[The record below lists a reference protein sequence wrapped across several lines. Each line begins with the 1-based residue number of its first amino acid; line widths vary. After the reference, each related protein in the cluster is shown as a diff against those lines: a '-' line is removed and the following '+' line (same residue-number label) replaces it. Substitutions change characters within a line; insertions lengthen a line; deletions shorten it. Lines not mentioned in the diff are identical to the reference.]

1 MDSCYSN
8 KVRSL
13 FRISNAYFMKN
24 ILFTLFLTTSTVLM
38 AQNYTVKGKVL
49 GKTNE
54 PVVNETI
61 YLLSDATN
69 IVKTAVTDVKG
80 EFTLVTIEANTYVLT
95 IVSEGYE
102 VFRKNISVSNT
113 SVILENIQLIE
124 KEETLNEV
132 VVTAEKP
139 MIQVMADKTVF
150 NVNSS
155 INTAGTTVWEL
166 FRKAPGVIIDNNGG
180 IILEGKTGV
189 QIFIDGKITQLNGQE
204 LQAYLESLQS
214 SAIDKLEIITQ
225 PSSKYD
231 AAGNAG
237 IINIVFK
244 KDKNLGLN
252 GTVSNAIT
260 YGDFARNSASLSLNY
275 RNKKSNLYGN
285 ISNGVGKSTGFL
297 NLKRQQNNTEFDA
310 KTESVFD
317 PKSTNIRIGYDYFAT
332 KKSTFGIILNT
343 NLNKFENQNN
353 SRTPIQAFSSTSI
366 DSVLIA
372 SNRSNGNSQNYLI
385 NTNYKYSDTLETA
398 FNIDFDYGKFT
409 RESFVFQPNFYYDA
423 SENTIL
429 SQVISRQVPAITI
442 DILSFQ
448 TDYEQKLLGGKIAT
462 GMKISYV
469 TTNNNFNFFNQVM
482 NDFVLDDTRSN
493 QFDYRENINAGY
505 VNYNKKSAKWSFQV
519 GLRIENTISKGDLTQ
534 NQNIANKSVKRNYTD
549 WFPSGGITYQINP
562 KNQMALNY
570 SKRIQRP
577 NYSSLNPF
585 EYQID
590 ELSFSRGNPFLQP
603 QYTNTIKLSNTYNYK
618 LNTSLSYTYV
628 TDFFAQITE
637 ADGNDRNFL
646 NPQNIANQ
654 EIINLGVSLP
664 QKIYKWWNI
673 YVSLN
678 AYISSYK
685 SDNPNFVEVKQETLS
700 LFAQNTFNLPKDF
713 TFELSG
719 WYSSPSVW
727 GGTYVTK
734 SLGSLNLAFQKKF
747 LDNRLNAKLAFND
760 VLFTSPWRG
769 TTRFGIV
776 TIDGTGGNDSRNV
789 AFSLTYNFG
798 NNEVKRSRTRNT
810 SLDDEKGRVN

>member
-1 MDSCYSN
+1 
-8 KVRSL
+8 
-13 FRISNAYFMKN
+13 MKN
-24 ILFTLFLTTSTVLM
+24 ILLTLFLFTSIVTI
-38 AQNYTVKGKVL
+38 AQNYIVEGKIL

-54 PVVNETI
+54 PLVNETI
-61 YLLSDATN
+61 YLLSDETN
-69 IVKTAVTDVKG
+69 SIVKTAVTDNKG
-80 EFTLVTIEANTYVLT
+80 TFVLVGLYSGTYV
-95 IVSEGYE
+95 IFIASEGYE
-102 VFRKNISVSNT
+102 VFRENISVSNVNLT
-113 SVILENIQLIE
+113 LENIQLTE
-124 KEETLNEV
+124 KVAILDEV
-132 VVTAEKP
+132 VVKAEKP

-214 SAIDKLEIITQ
+214 SSIDKLEIITQ

-252 GTVSNAIT
+252 GTISNALT
-260 YGDFARNSASLSLNY
+260 YGNFARNSASISLNY

-285 ISNGVGKSTGFL
+285 ISNGIGKSTGFL
-297 NLKRQQNNTEFDA
+297 YLKRQQNNTEFDA
-310 KTESVFD
+310 KTESVYD
-317 PKSTNIRIGYDYFAT
+317 PNSTNIRVGYDYFVT
-332 KKSTFGIILNT
+332 KKSALGVILNT
-343 NLNKFENQNN
+343 NLYQYNNQNN

-385 NTNYKYSDTLETA
+385 NTNYKFSDTLETS
-398 FNIDFDYGKFT
+398 FNIDLDYGKFT
-409 RESFVFQPNFYYDA
+409 KEGFALQPNFYYDA
-423 SENTIL
+423 SENNLL
-429 SQVISRQVPAITI
+429 SQVITRQETPITI

-448 TDYEQKLLGGKIAT
+448 TDYEQKLWNGKFAT

-469 TTNNNFNFFNQVM
+469 TTNNTFNFFNQVS

-493 QFDYRENINAGY
+493 QFEYRENINASY
-505 VNYNKKSAKWSFQV
+505 INFNRKMEKWSFQL
-519 GLRIENTISKGDLTQ
+519 GLRVENTVSKGDLKQ
-534 NQNIANKSVKRNYTD
+534 NQNIANKTVKRNYTN
-549 WFPSGGITYQINP
+549 WFPSGGLTYQVNA

-585 EYQID
+585 EYKID
-590 ELSFSRGNPFLQP
+590 ELSFSRGNPFLRP

-637 ADGNDRNFL
+637 ADGDDRNYL

-654 EIINLGVSLP
+654 ETINLGISLP
-664 QKIYKWWNI
+664 QKIFKWWNV
-673 YVSLN
+673 YLSLN
-678 AYISSYK
+678 AYTSSYK
-685 SDNPNFVEVKQETLS
+685 SDNPSFNEVKQETLS
-700 LFAQNTFNLPKDF
+700 FYAQNTFNLPKDF
-713 TFELSG
+713 TLELSG
-719 WYSSPSVW
+719 WYSSPSIW
-727 GGTYVTK
+727 GATYVTK

-747 LDNRLNAKLAFND
+747 FDNKITAKLAFND

-769 TTRFGIV
+769 TTRYGIV
-776 TIDGTGGNDSRNV
+776 TINGFGGNDSRNV
-789 AFSLTYNFG
+789 AFSLSYNFG
-798 NNEVKRSRTRNT
+798 NNEIKKSRNRNT
-810 SLDDEKGRVN
+810 SLEEEKNRTN

>member
-1 MDSCYSN
+1 MFQN
-8 KVRSL
+8 
-13 FRISNAYFMKN
+13 SNAYFMKN
-24 ILFTLFLTTSTVLM
+24 ILLTLFLFTSSLII

-54 PVVNETI
+54 PIVNETI
-61 YLLSDATN
+61 YLLSETTNN
-69 IVKTAVTDVKG
+69 IVKTAVTDSKG
-80 EFTLVTIEANTYVLT
+80 AFILVDVDANTYVVT
-95 IVSEGYE
+95 IASEGYE
-102 VFRKNISVSNT
+102 VFRENILVTNVNLT
-113 SVILENIQLIE
+113 LENIQLVV
-124 KEETLNEV
+124 KVNTLNEIV
-132 VVTAEKP
+132 LKTEKP

-214 SAIDKLEIITQ
+214 SSIDKLEIITQ

-252 GTVSNAIT
+252 GTLSNALT

-285 ISNGVGKSTGFL
+285 ISNGIGKSTGFL

-310 KTESVFD
+310 KTESVYN
-317 PKSTNIRIGYDYFAT
+317 PNSTNIRIGYDYFAT
-332 KKSTFGIILNT
+332 KKSTFGVILNT
-343 NLNKFENQNN
+343 NLYKYNNQNN

-385 NTNYKYSDTLETA
+385 NTNYKYSDTLETS
-398 FNIDFDYGKFT
+398 FNVDFDYGKFT
-409 RESFVFQPNFYYDA
+409 REGFAFQPNFYYDA
-423 SENTIL
+423 AENTIL
-429 SQVISRQVPAITI
+429 SQVITRQETPITI

-448 TDYEQKLLGGKIAT
+448 TDYEQRLWKGKFAT

-469 TTNNNFNFFNQVM
+469 TTNNTFNFFNQVT

-493 QFDYRENINAGY
+493 QFEYRENINAGY
-505 VNYNKKSAKWSFQV
+505 INFNRKMEKWSFQL
-519 GLRIENTISKGDLTQ
+519 GLRLENTISNGDLTQ
-534 NQNIANKSVKRNYTD
+534 NQNIENKSVKRNYTN
-549 WFPSGGITYQINP
+549 WFPSGGLTYQVNA

-585 EYQID
+585 EYKID
-590 ELSFSRGNPFLQP
+590 ELSYSRGNPFLQP
-603 QYTNTIKLSNTYNYK
+603 QYINTIKLSNSYNYK

-637 ADGNDRNFL
+637 ADGDDRNYL

-654 EIINLGVSLP
+654 ETINLGISLP
-664 QKIYKWWNI
+664 QKIYKWWNV
-673 YVSLN
+673 YLSLN
-678 AYISSYK
+678 AYTSSYK
-685 SDNPNFVEVKQETLS
+685 SDNPSFNEVKQETLS
-700 LFAQNTFNLPKDF
+700 FYAQNTFNLPKDF

-747 LDNRLNAKLAFND
+747 LDNKINAKLAFND

-769 TTRFGIV
+769 TTRYGIV
-776 TIDGTGGNDSRNV
+776 TIDGTGGNDSRNI
-789 AFSLTYNFG
+789 AFSLSYNFG
-798 NNEVKRSRTRNT
+798 NNEIKKSRNRNT
-810 SLDDEKGRVN
+810 SLDDEKNRVN